1 MITLEPRTAPSRFL
15 LILSPVVA
23 ICLMLV
29 AAAVLLLVREYI
41 NDDTIRTPDQA
52 GLWPV
57 LSAHLDRVARTLY
70 VYFFQPFHEAWL
82 SIVRPSEWLRWFYNP
97 SEVIVKAIP
106 LALIGAGLTICFR
119 ANVWNIGAAGQ
130 YTLGAIF
137 AGAVALYAP
146 SGGSP
151 WLWLP
156 IYMAA
161 GVLGGMVWAAIPALL
176 RTRFNANE
184 ILVSLM
190 LTYVATLLLDWLVR
204 GWWKD
209 PAGMGFPESPDFVDP
224 FLMPVLLQGFR
235 LHIGLFVAVII
246 AIALFVM
253 MARTLRG
260 FEIRVIGAAPRA
272 GAFAGFSQ
280 NRTIWFVFL
289 LSGGLA
295 GLAGA
300 IEVSSTIQQLQPDI
314 SSGYGFVAIIVA
326 FLGRLN
332 PVGALFGALVLGVTF
347 IGGENAQI
355 YLKLPKN
362 VTGVFQGMLLFF
374 LLACDT
380 LTRYR
385 VRRIRIGGV

>member
-1 MITLEPRTAPSRFL
+1 MITLEPRVAPSRLL
-15 LILSPVVA
+15 LILSPVLA
-23 ICLMLV
+23 IVLML
-29 AAAVLLLVREYI
+29 AAGAILLWLMGRE
-41 NDDTIRTPDQA
+41 PGQ
-52 GLWPV
+52 V
-57 LSAHLDRVARTLY
+57 LY

-82 SIVRPSEWLRWFYNP
+82 WLVRPEERAMWVYTP
-97 SEVIVKAIP
+97 SEVLVKAIP
-106 LALIGAGLTICFR
+106 LALIGAGLAVCFR

-137 AGAVALYAP
+137 AGAMALFAP
-146 SGGSP
+146 EGP
-151 WLWLP
+151 AWVMLP
-156 IYMAA
+156 LYLVA

-204 GWWKD
+204 GWWKN
-209 PAGMGFPESPDFVDP
+209 PAGMGFPETRDFAEV
-224 FLMPVLLQGFR
+224 FHMPVLLDGTR
-235 LHIGLFVAVII
+235 LHLGGLIAVVVAM
-246 AIALFVM
+246 ALAVM
-253 MARTLRG
+253 MARTIRG
-260 FEIRVIGAAPRA
+260 FEVRVIGAAPRA

-280 NRTIWFVFL
+280 SGTIWFVLL

-300 IEVSSTIQQLQPDI
+300 IEVSATIQQLQPDI
-314 SSGYGFVAIIVA
+314 AANYGFVAIIVA

-332 PVGALFGALVLGVTF
+332 PVGALFGGLVLGVTF

-355 YLKLPKN
+355 FLKLPKN

-385 VRRIRIGGV
+385 VVRVRVAGQGDA

>member
-1 MITLEPRTAPSRFL
+1 MITLVPRPAPSRL
-15 LILSPVVA
+15 LLVLSPVLA
-23 ICLMLV
+23 ISLML
-29 AAAVLLLVREYI
+29 AAGAVM
-41 NDDTIRTPDQA
+41 
-52 GLWPV
+52 LWLMGRAPGEV
-57 LSAHLDRVARTLY
+57 LY

-82 SIVRPSEWLRWFYNP
+82 WLVRPEERGMWVYTP
-97 SEVIVKAIP
+97 SEVLVKAIP

-137 AGAVALYAP
+137 AGAIALYAP
-146 SGGSP
+146 EGGSI
-151 WLWLP
+151 WLWMPVYLL
-156 IYMAA
+156 A
-161 GVLGGMVWAAIPALL
+161 GALGGMVWAAIPALL

-204 GWWKD
+204 GVWKD
-209 PAGMGFPESPDFVDP
+209 PAGMGFPESRDFADP
-224 FLMPVLLQGFR
+224 FLMPVLMQGTR
-235 LHIGLFVAVII
+235 LHLGLVI
-246 AIALFVM
+246 AIVLAILLAVM

-280 NRTIWFVFL
+280 KRTIWFVL
-289 LSGGLA
+289 LVSGGLA

-300 IEVSSTIQQLQPDI
+300 IEVSATIQQLQPEI
-314 SSGYGFVAIIVA
+314 SASYGFVAIIVA

-355 YLKLPKN
+355 LLKLPKN

-385 VRRIRIGGV
+385 VVWVRTGRAA